1 VPALDGLDSGPPLPP
16 GMSAAPKQGNLAS
29 MAGQPGAAPGQSP
42 PSDGAASL
50 QQSVIQDFMLAEK
63 ALQSAASKIPA
74 FAPIADQI
82 TQMIR
87 AQGARA
93 LSQAGQPSG
102 GPASPMQQIMQSVG
116 SAPQM

>member
-1 VPALDGLDSGPPLPP
+1 MPADGLDSGPPLPP
-16 GMSAAPKQGNLAS
+16 GMTAAPKQGNLAS

-42 PSDGAASL
+42 PEGAASL

-63 ALQSAASKIPA
+63 ALQSAASKIPS
-74 FAPIADQI
+74 FAPMADQI

-102 GPASPMQQIMQSVG
+102 GPASPMQQIMSSVG
-116 SAPQM
+116 AAPQM